1 MQCSHWV
8 GRVNIFKHPTFKM
21 WKLPMLRVGMV
32 DYVTGGLLDVF
43 YEITEE
49 SRLRVTLQSCD

>member
-1 MQCSHWV
+1 
-8 GRVNIFKHPTFKM
+8 M

-49 SRLRVTLQSCD
+49 SRLRLRYSHVTN

>member
-1 MQCSHWV
+1 
-8 GRVNIFKHPTFKM
+8 
-21 WKLPMLRVGMV
+21 MLRVGMV